1 MSNNN
6 NDDLDNDLEVENF
19 DDGGFD
25 DYSKKGTLGDA
36 WRNNP
41 MVKVGVILAVFA
53 VVVGGIILFGGS
65 TELPP
70 VSQVTSPKEVN
81 EVPGTNELSQTM
93 QEAIEEKNIQNVEEA
108 LRTNES
114 AIPIPIDP
122 AKGALPVPIEEASGE
137 DPLERWRR
145 MQEERIRQQ
154 EMLAQAKP
162 PQIQA
167 EPPVDTKTP
176 AVNALSTSMMSQ
188 MQAILQNQAVP
199 TTSFKKITEVTFLE
213 DLERKRQNKAMAMAQ
228 SAGPNNAAG
237 GAYEEGQV
245 ENILLPAGTIEY
257 GQILIEANT
266 DAPGPI
272 LAQIYTGPLKGA
284 RVLGNF
290 QSTDEYIMLS
300 FQMIVID
307 GINYPIQAVA
317 IDPDTTLPGVVT
329 EIDRR
334 YFKRIVLP
342 MAAEFVKGLTEAI
355 SESGTTTVV
364 VSGDTVAESTADKD
378 NEQEVASGISE
389 AGEKLS
395 EILEDEAD
403 ATEPMLR
410 VAVGTPV
417 GILFVAP
424 VTDSNLD
431 STR

>member
-6 NDDLDNDLEVENF
+6 DLDNDLEVENF

-53 VVVGGIILFGGS
+53 IVVGGIILFGGS
-65 TELPP
+65 EELPA
-70 VSQVTSPKEVN
+70 VSKVNSAKEVN

-93 QEAIEEKNIQNVEEA
+93 QEAIEEKNIQNVEDA
-108 LRTNES
+108 LRQNQS
-114 AIPIPIDP
+114 ALPIPIDP
-122 AKGALPVPIEEASGE
+122 AKGALPVPLEETSGE

-162 PQIQA
+162 PQIQQEA
-167 EPPVDTKTP
+167 PVDTKTP
-176 AVNALSTSMMSQ
+176 AVNALSTSMLSQ
-188 MQAILQNQAVP
+188 MQAILQNQTIP

-213 DLERKRQNKAMAMAQ
+213 ELERKRNDRANSMAQ
-228 SAGPNNAAG
+228 RSAATRGSD
-237 GAYEEGQV
+237 GAYADDQV

-317 IDPDTTLPGVVT
+317 IDPDTTLPGVIT

-364 VSGDTVAESTADKD
+364 ISGDTVAESTSDKD
-378 NEQEVASGISE
+378 NQQEVASGISE
-389 AGEKLS
+389 AGDKLS
-395 EILEDEAD
+395 EILDEEAN

-410 VAVGTPV
+410 VAAGTPV

-424 VTDSNLD
+424 VTDNNLA

>member
-6 NDDLDNDLEVENF
+6 DLDNDLEVENF

-41 MVKVGVILAVFA
+41 MVKVGVILAGFA
-53 VVVGGIILFGGS
+53 IVVGGIILFGGS

-70 VSQVTSPKEVN
+70 VSSIASPKEVN

-93 QEAIEEKNIQNVEEA
+93 QEAIEEKNIQNVEDA
-108 LRTNES
+108 LRTNQS

-122 AKGALPVPIEEASGE
+122 AKGALPVPVEEVSGE

-162 PQIQA
+162 PQVQA
-167 EPPVDTKTP
+167 EAPVDTKTP
-176 AVNALSTSMMSQ
+176 AVNALSQSMMSQ
-188 MQAILQNQAVP
+188 MQAVLQNQTIP

-213 DLERKRQNKAMAMAQ
+213 DLERKRNDRTAA
-228 SAGPNNAAG
+228 AGPRSTATRGDGTYADD
-237 GAYEEGQV
+237 QV

-284 RVLGNF
+284 RILGSF
-290 QSTDEYIMLS
+290 ESTNKYIMLS
-300 FQMIVID
+300 FQRIVID
-307 GINYPIQAVA
+307 GIHYPVRAVA
-317 IDPDTTLPGVVT
+317 IDPDTTLPGVIT
-329 EIDRR
+329 EIDHR
-334 YFKRIVLP
+334 YFKRIILP

-364 VSGDTVAESTADKD
+364 VNNGTVSESTADKD
-378 NEQEVASGISE
+378 SQQEVASGISE
-389 AGEKLS
+389 AGDKLS
-395 EILEDEAD
+395 EILEEEAD
-403 ATEPMLR
+403 STKPMLR
-410 VAVGTPV
+410 VAAGTPV

>member
-6 NDDLDNDLEVENF
+6 DLDNDLEVENF

-53 VVVGGIILFGGS
+53 IVVGGIILFGGS
-65 TELPP
+65 EELPA
-70 VSQVTSPKEVN
+70 VSKVNSAKEVN

-93 QEAIEEKNIQNVEEA
+93 QEAIEEKNIQNVEDA
-108 LRTNES
+108 LRQNQS
-114 AIPIPIDP
+114 ALPIPIDP
-122 AKGALPVPIEEASGE
+122 AKGALPVPLEETSGE

-162 PQIQA
+162 PQVQA
-167 EPPVDTKTP
+167 EAPVDTKTP
-176 AVNALSTSMMSQ
+176 AVNALSQSMMSQ
-188 MQAILQNQAVP
+188 MQAILQNQTIP

-213 DLERKRQNKAMAMAQ
+213 DLERKRNDRTA
-228 SAGPNNAAG
+228 AAG
-237 GAYEEGQV
+237 QRSTATRGDGTYADDQV

-284 RVLGNF
+284 RILGSF
-290 QSTDEYIMLS
+290 ESTNKYIMLS
-300 FQMIVID
+300 FQRIVID
-307 GINYPIQAVA
+307 GIHYPVRAVA
-317 IDPDTTLPGVVT
+317 IDPDTTLPGVIT
-329 EIDRR
+329 EIDHR
-334 YFKRIVLP
+334 YFKRIILP

-364 VSGDTVAESTADKD
+364 VNNGTVSESTADKD
-378 NEQEVASGISE
+378 SQQEVASGISE
-389 AGEKLS
+389 AGDKLS
-395 EILEDEAD
+395 EILEEEAD
-403 ATEPMLR
+403 STKPMLR
-410 VAVGTPV
+410 VAAGTPV

-424 VTDSNLD
+424 VTDNNLA